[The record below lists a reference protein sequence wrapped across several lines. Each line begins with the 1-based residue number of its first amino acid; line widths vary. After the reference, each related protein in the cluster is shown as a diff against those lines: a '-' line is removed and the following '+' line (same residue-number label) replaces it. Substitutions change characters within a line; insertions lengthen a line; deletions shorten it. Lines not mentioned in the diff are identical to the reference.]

1 MTTVVFFMGVL
12 LLSLANGANDNFKG
26 MATLWGGGILSY
38 RKALILA
45 NIATLAG
52 GCAAFVLGAGLL
64 STFSGKGIVA
74 TEVLQSPQFVASFA
88 IGAALTVICATWFKY
103 PISTTHSI
111 LGSLAGAAF
120 ALPLAN
126 PLYGVL
132 VQNAFLPLLLSPLIA
147 VGLTYVLWQVR
158 CLVVGRFATAT
169 SGEGGAVQ
177 TIGTSN
183 GVSNDNGAPSEGNFF
198 ERSGHIASGFTVC
211 FARGVNDTPKIASIW
226 LLGSTF
232 DLSTFSIFVA
242 IAVLMVI
249 GSLMFSFNVAKVMS
263 KEITGMSESQ
273 GFVGNFVTALL
284 VLFASK
290 LGLGVSTTH
299 VSVGSLFGIGLVSG
313 KAHWGKIQEI
323 ALAWVLTLPIGFGF
337 AALSVVILGYFV

>member
-1 MTTVVFFMGVL
+1 MTTIVFFMGVL

-132 VQNAFLPLLLSPLIA
+132 VQKAFLPLLLSPLIA
-147 VGLTYVLWQVR
+147 VGLTFLLWHFR
-158 CLVVGRFATAT
+158 CLVVERFAVAGGGHGRSMQAVAT
-169 SGEGGAVQ
+169 SPDGGEQGE
-177 TIGTSN
+177 S
-183 GVSNDNGAPSEGNFF
+183 SFF

-226 LLGSTF
+226 LLGTTF
-232 DLSTFSIFVA
+232 NLSTFSIFVA
-242 IAVLMVI
+242 IACLMVI
-249 GSLMFSFNVAKVMS
+249 GSLLFSFNVAKVMS
-263 KEITGMSESQ
+263 KEITGMSEQQ
-273 GFVGNFVTALL
+273 GFVGNVVTAFL

-323 ALAWVLTLPIGFGF
+323 LLSWVLTLPIGFGF
-337 AALSVVILGYFV
+337 AALSVLVLGAFN

>member
-132 VQNAFLPLLLSPLIA
+132 VQKAFLPLLLSPLIA
-147 VGLTYVLWQVR
+147 VGLTFLLWHLR
-158 CLVVGRFATAT
+158 CLVVERFAVAGGGHGSSLQAVAT
-169 SGEGGAVQ
+169 SSDGGEQGE
-177 TIGTSN
+177 S
-183 GVSNDNGAPSEGNFF
+183 SFF

-226 LLGSTF
+226 LLGTTF
-232 DLSTFSIFVA
+232 NLSTFSIFVA
-242 IAVLMVI
+242 IACLMVI

-263 KEITGMSESQ
+263 KEITGMSEQQ

-323 ALAWVLTLPIGFGF
+323 LLSWVLTLPIGFGF
-337 AALSVVILGYFV
+337 AALSVVLLGLFN

>member
-132 VQNAFLPLLLSPLIA
+132 VQKAFLPLLLSPLIA
-147 VGLTYVLWQVR
+147 VGLTFLLWHLR
-158 CLVVGRFATAT
+158 CLVVERFAVAGGGHGRSLQAVAT
-169 SGEGGAVQ
+169 SSDGGGQGE
-177 TIGTSN
+177 S
-183 GVSNDNGAPSEGNFF
+183 SFF

-226 LLGSTF
+226 LLGTTF
-232 DLSTFSIFVA
+232 NLSTFSIFVA
-242 IAVLMVI
+242 IACLMVI

-263 KEITGMSESQ
+263 KEITGMSEQQ

-323 ALAWVLTLPIGFGF
+323 LLSWVLTLPIGFGF
-337 AALSVVILGYFV
+337 AALSVVLLGLFN

>member
-1 MTTVVFFMGVL
+1 MTTIVFFMGVL

-120 ALPLAN
+120 ALPLAK

-132 VQNAFLPLLLSPLIA
+132 VQKAFLPLLLSPLIA
-147 VGLTYVLWQVR
+147 VGLTFLLWHLR
-158 CLVVGRFATAT
+158 CLVVERFAVAGGGHGRSMQAVAT
-169 SGEGGAVQ
+169 SPDGGGQGE
-177 TIGTSN
+177 S
-183 GVSNDNGAPSEGNFF
+183 SFF

-226 LLGSTF
+226 LLGTTF
-232 DLSTFSIFVA
+232 NLSTFSIFVA
-242 IAVLMVI
+242 IACLMVI

-263 KEITGMSESQ
+263 KEITGMSEQQ

-323 ALAWVLTLPIGFGF
+323 LLSWVLTLPIGFGF
-337 AALSVVILGYFV
+337 AALSVIVLGAFN

>member
-132 VQNAFLPLLLSPLIA
+132 VQKAFLPLLLSPLIA
-147 VGLTYVLWQVR
+147 VGLTFLLWHLR
-158 CLVVGRFATAT
+158 CLVVERFAVAGGGDGRSMQAVAT
-169 SGEGGAVQ
+169 SPDGGEQGE
-177 TIGTSN
+177 S
-183 GVSNDNGAPSEGNFF
+183 SFF

-226 LLGSTF
+226 LLGTTF
-232 DLSTFSIFVA
+232 NLSTFSIFVA
-242 IAVLMVI
+242 IACLMVI

-263 KEITGMSESQ
+263 KEITGMSEQQ

-323 ALAWVLTLPIGFGF
+323 LLSWVLTLPIGFGF
-337 AALSVVILGYFV
+337 AALSVVLLGLFN

>member
-1 MTTVVFFMGVL
+1 LTTVVFFMGVL

-132 VQNAFLPLLLSPLIA
+132 VQKAFLPLLLSPLIA
-147 VGLTYVLWQVR
+147 VGLTFLLWHLR
-158 CLVVGRFATAT
+158 CLVVERFAVAGGGDGRSMQAVAT
-169 SGEGGAVQ
+169 SPDGGEQGE
-177 TIGTSN
+177 S
-183 GVSNDNGAPSEGNFF
+183 SFF

-226 LLGSTF
+226 LLGTTF
-232 DLSTFSIFVA
+232 NLSTFSIFVA
-242 IAVLMVI
+242 IACLMVI

-263 KEITGMSESQ
+263 KEITGMSEQQ

-323 ALAWVLTLPIGFGF
+323 LLSWVLTLPIGFGF
-337 AALSVVILGYFV
+337 AALSVVLLGLFN

>member
-64 STFSGKGIVA
+64 STFSGKGIVS

-88 IGAALTVICATWFKY
+88 IGAALTVICATWLKY

-132 VQNAFLPLLLSPLIA
+132 VQKAFLPLLLSPLIA
-147 VGLTYVLWQVR
+147 V
-158 CLVVGRFATAT
+158 
-169 SGEGGAVQ
+169 
-177 TIGTSN
+177 
-183 GVSNDNGAPSEGNFF
+183 D
-198 ERSGHIASGFTVC
+198 
-211 FARGVNDTPKIASIW
+211 
-226 LLGSTF
+226 
-232 DLSTFSIFVA
+232 
-242 IAVLMVI
+242 
-249 GSLMFSFNVAKVMS
+249 
-263 KEITGMSESQ
+263 
-273 GFVGNFVTALL
+273 
-284 VLFASK
+284 
-290 LGLGVSTTH
+290 
-299 VSVGSLFGIGLVSG
+299 
-313 KAHWGKIQEI
+313 
-323 ALAWVLTLPIGFGF
+323 
-337 AALSVVILGYFV
+337 

>member
-1 MTTVVFFMGVL
+1 MFHNPGVLILTTVIFFLGVL

-52 GCAAFVLGAGLL
+52 GCSAFVLGAGLL
-64 STFSGKGIVA
+64 STFSGKGIVS

-88 IGAALTVICATWFKY
+88 IGAALTVICATWLKY
-103 PISTTHSI
+103 PVSTTHSI
-111 LGSLAGAAF
+111 IGSLAGAAF

-132 VQNAFLPLLLSPLIA
+132 VQKAFLPLLLSPLIA
-147 VGLTYVLWQVR
+147 VGLTYMLWQVR
-158 CLVVGRFATAT
+158 SVVVGKLVTANGT
-169 SGEGGAVQ
+169 VSGDGGDQA
-177 TIGTSN
+177 S
-183 GVSNDNGAPSEGNFF
+183 PRRF

-226 LLGSTF
+226 LLGTTF

-242 IAVLMVI
+242 IASLMVI
-249 GSLMFSFNVAKVMS
+249 GSLIFSYNVAKVMS

-273 GFVGNFVTALL
+273 GFVGNIVTAML

-313 KAHWGKIQEI
+313 QAHWGKIQQI

-337 AALSVVILGYFV
+337 AALSVYLIGIFLN

>member
-132 VQNAFLPLLLSPLIA
+132 VQKAFLPLLLSPLIA
-147 VGLTYVLWQVR
+147 VGLTFLLWHLR
-158 CLVVGRFATAT
+158 CLVVERFAVAGGGHGRSLQAVAT
-169 SGEGGAVQ
+169 SSDGGEQGE
-177 TIGTSN
+177 S
-183 GVSNDNGAPSEGNFF
+183 SFF

-226 LLGSTF
+226 LLGTTF
-232 DLSTFSIFVA
+232 NLSTFSIFVA
-242 IAVLMVI
+242 IACLMVI

-263 KEITGMSESQ
+263 KEITGMSEQQ

-323 ALAWVLTLPIGFGF
+323 LLSWVLTLPIGFGF
-337 AALSVVILGYFV
+337 AALSVVMLGLFN